1 MDRTKE
7 ILNRVLDHYKQ
18 DWRPGDPEP
27 FRSLIRTILSQN
39 TSNRNQRIAFE
50 RLDKEI
56 GVTPR
61 SLAEAEINMIVLAIR
76 PAGMFKQ
83 RAARI
88 KEVAQLVSEKY
99 KGDLSSILMRDYR
112 EARGELMTFLGVG
125 RKTADV
131 LLLFSGRKEVIP
143 IDRHIHRIAQRTGI
157 APRNTDYDEVR
168 RRLEEA
174 TNKDRYLDVH
184 LFLIRFGREI
194 CRARGPR
201 CSICFLQDV
210 CPKLIDVER

>member
-7 ILNRVLDHYKQ
+7 ILNRVLDHYQQ

-27 FRSLIRTILSQN
+27 FRNLIRTILSQN
-39 TSNRNQRIAFE
+39 TSGRNQRIAFE

-56 GVTPR
+56 GVTPW
-61 SLAEAEINMIVLAIR
+61 SLAEAEINTIVAAIR

-99 KGDLSSILMRDYR
+99 KGDLSSVLKRDYK
-112 EARGELMTFLGVG
+112 EAREELVTLPGVG

-131 LLLFSGRKEVIP
+131 LLLFSGGKEVIP
-143 IDRHIHRIAQRTGI
+143 IDRHFTGL
-157 APRNTDYDEVR
+157 PSEQ
-168 RRLEEA
+168 E
-174 TNKDRYLDVH
+174 
-184 LFLIRFGREI
+184 
-194 CRARGPR
+194 
-201 CSICFLQDV
+201 
-210 CPKLIDVER
+210 